1 MAQKYEVGTPVRE
14 AIDTAYRGS
23 QRLLGIAAL
32 ASLVPM
38 LVIMFFLENVRLDER
53 TTAVEGDK
61 ADNAAGGS
69 KVQGGE
75 VGEKVVKG

>member
-38 LVIMFFLENVRLDER
+38 LVIMFFLEDVSLDER
-53 TTAVEGDK
+53 TTAVANSYNEG
-61 ADNAAGGS
+61 NAGKSEVQDG
-69 KVQGGE
+69 KVE
-75 VGEKVVKG
+75 ERS

>member
-1 MAQKYEVGTPVRE
+1 MAQEYEVGTPVRE

-38 LVIMFFLENVRLDER
+38 LVIMFFLENVKLDER
-53 TTAVEGDK
+53 TTAVENNDDEG
-61 ADNAAGGS
+61 NAGKSEA
-69 KVQGGE
+69 Q
-75 VGEKVVKG
+75 EKVVKG